1 MKRPETLLETV
12 PYMIDDRF
20 ELRLIGEYF
29 QTKIRLEKLQEY
41 HGRKVYVFRDEII
54 PQIMKRQIHYMD
66 MYLTALKEI
75 ILHLGIDRIIE
86 GGL

>member
-12 PYMIDDRF
+12 PYMIDERF
-20 ELRLIGEYF
+20 EIRLIGEYF

-41 HGRKVYVFRDEII
+41 FGRSIHNFCDDTMSK
-54 PQIMKRQIHYMD
+54 IMHRQIQSMD
-66 MYLTALKEI
+66 MYVTALKERI
-75 ILHLGIDRIIE
+75 YYLGIDRIIE

>member
-29 QTKIRLEKLQEY
+29 QTKIRLEKLEEY
-41 HGRKVYVFRDEII
+41 YGRRPSNFCDDTMAKILC
-54 PQIMKRQIHYMD
+54 RQIQAMD
-66 MYLTALKEI
+66 MYMSSMKER
-75 ILHLGIDRIIE
+75 ILYLGIDRIIE

>member
-20 ELRLIGEYF
+20 EIRLIGEYF

-41 HGRKVYVFRDEII
+41 YGRSPHYFCDDTMAK
-54 PQIMKRQIHYMD
+54 MLLRQIQAMD
-66 MYLTALKEI
+66 MYVTALKERI
-75 ILHLGIDRIIE
+75 FYLGIDSIIE